1 MIESAL
7 GVLARQLSISD
18 HATFQRSM
26 RADLVAPSSRLTA
39 SSTAN
44 TCKVAD
50 LVAERTWPFVAKR
63 PEQTRTE
70 CANVNGILRNV
81 RLQSM
86 SNWTSW
92 VYTSCGNVVPITT
105 ATDTEPDL
113 V

>member
-81 RLQSM
+81 RLQRHVELDPMGVHVLRKRGTHHNSH
-86 SNWTSW
+86 
-92 VYTSCGNVVPITT
+92 GH
-105 ATDTEPDL
+105 
-113 V
+113 